1 MSLSIKATNVKKYF
15 KDIKA
20 VDGLNLDVQ
29 PGEFIALLGPNGAG
43 KSTLIEML
51 EGVQKQDSG
60 EILIDGNDW
69 KKNADYL
76 RAITGISFQETRFM
90 DKVTVKETL
99 KLFGS
104 FYKSDIS
111 MVQETMSLVG
121 LDDKANSYVENLSG
135 GQRQKL
141 ALAISLINRPKI
153 LFLDEPTTGLD
164 PGARR
169 EIWNILEKMHS
180 AGTTIILTT
189 HYMEEAEYLCERIL
203 IMYKGKIIAEG
214 SLEELLGRYSVSQTI
229 ELELGKRPPQNW
241 LKGISGIE
249 NQHWKAEENK
259 MLIRS
264 QEVPKLLPEIMKKIE
279 QKKIEFKGIQCRSMT
294 LDDLFILLTGTYLH
308 E

>member
-1 MSLSIKATNVKKYF
+1 MSLSINAKNVKKYF
-15 KDIKA
+15 KDVKA
-20 VDGLNLDVQ
+20 IDGLNLDVQ

-60 EILIDGNDW
+60 EIFIDGYNW
-69 KKNADYL
+69 EQNANHL
-76 RAITGISFQETRFM
+76 RSITGISFQETRFM
-90 DKVTVKETL
+90 DKVTVHETL
-99 KLFGS
+99 KLFAS

-111 MVQETMSLVG
+111 MVRETMNLVG
-121 LDDKANSYVENLSG
+121 LADKQKSYIEDLSG

-141 ALAISLINRPKI
+141 ALAISLINKPKI

-169 EIWNILEKMHS
+169 EIWSILEKMH
-180 AGTTIILTT
+180 ADGTTIILTT
-189 HYMEEAEYLCERIL
+189 HYMEEAEFLCERIL
-203 IMYKGKIIAEG
+203 IMFEGKIIAEG

-229 ELELGKRPPQNW
+229 ELELGKRPAQNW
-241 LKGISGIE
+241 LKGISGIKD
-249 NQHWKAEENK
+249 QHWKKEEKK
-259 MLIRS
+259 MLIHS
-264 QEVPKLLPEIMKKIE
+264 PEVPRVLPEIMKKLE
-279 QKKIEFKGIQCRSMT
+279 QQKIEFKGIQCRSMT